1 MLPFAWRRYLPSSHA
16 GPEER
21 AGQHEEKDEHGERTV
36 KPVPRIR
43 QASPVTK
50 TTTTAVTS
58 GGTPRTPLRT
68 TSQELLSAALA
79 ASHGTTTT
87 NGSANGIS
95 SKNNS
100 PRFGIRG
107 DATHPSMRRWL
118 HCGQRSNRAATVFFA
133 PSGSL
138 LSQASTK
145 STRKVRC
152 GITKSGS
159 RPLVT
164 A

>member
-1 MLPFAWRRYLPSSHA
+1 MTPMTMSVLETMTAATMSAKAVSNQYPAYTQSAPSPRGLSIGAGSIPQSMNPRNPVERSCLIPPSSVDA
-16 GPEER
+16 SVGLASISSQQSR
-21 AGQHEEKDEHGERTV
+21 WTRKSALASTKKKTSTANRTV
-36 KPVPRIR
+36 KPAPRIR

-95 SKNNS
+95 S
-100 PRFGIRG
+100 
-107 DATHPSMRRWL
+107 
-118 HCGQRSNRAATVFFA
+118 
-133 PSGSL
+133 
-138 LSQASTK
+138 
-145 STRKVRC
+145 
-152 GITKSGS
+152 
-159 RPLVT
+159 
-164 A
+164 